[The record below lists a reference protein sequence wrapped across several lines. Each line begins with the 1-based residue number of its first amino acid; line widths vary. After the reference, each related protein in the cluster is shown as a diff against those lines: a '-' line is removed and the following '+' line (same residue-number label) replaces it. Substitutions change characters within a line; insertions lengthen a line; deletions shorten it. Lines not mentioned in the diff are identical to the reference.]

1 MKKSIFIF
9 FILFFNYLSISF
21 AEDNFIEK
29 PINSINNLSKKIA
42 KVPFKLLKE
51 TAKKIT
57 SVGTK
62 PLLFG
67 MATVTMLSSG
77 IEDNNQNV
85 EKLENKK
92 NNHQI
97 KRVKAKGQINLNGLD
112 ENEAK
117 RRALEDAL
125 YYASIKAGV
134 KVQGFSSI
142 DEYTNLSENFVVQP
156 DNQILDYKILNS
168 YKKENNFIVEIEAM
182 IGNIRNTNNAC
193 VNRKLINI
201 KEFKGNHLISSSAPS
216 WSYHYLES
224 ILYQIRRSME
234 EDVNF
239 NYISYSSKEF
249 DFNKNNFD
257 KSFDYNTLVNGAYEV
272 TEGEYIYIPSFK
284 LKKSK
289 ILPKI
294 LLGKDDNLNNNNFF
308 DADAISITTKIDIYN
323 GVKNTHIT
331 TIEEENLIPINID
344 SNFKTVELFSKRDK
358 ERLNNDLKQIAN
370 NLYSSIKKD
379 LSCKPIIAKTKIVN
393 DKLEISIGSKHGL
406 RKNQLAI
413 LDNTDKENSWTMLS
427 ISKIEGSKAVLT
439 PLNSKIKLEDLSGK
453 NTRFLE

>member
-9 FILFFNYLSISF
+9 FILFLNYFSISF
-21 AEDNFIEK
+21 AKDSFIEK
-29 PINSINNLSKKIA
+29 PINSINKLSKNIA

-51 TAKKIT
+51 TAKKVT

-67 MATVTMLSSG
+67 IATVTMLSSG
-77 IEDNNQNV
+77 IENNSQNI
-85 EKLENKK
+85 EELK
-92 NNHQI
+92 NDKNINQI

-112 ENEAK
+112 ENEAQ

-134 KVQGFSSI
+134 KVKGFSSI

-168 YKKENNFIVEIEAM
+168 YKKEDNFIVEIEAM
-182 IGNIRNTNNAC
+182 VGNLINADHVC
-193 VNRKLINI
+193 TNRKLINI
-201 KEFKGNHLISSSAPS
+201 KEFKGEHLISSSAPS

-224 ILYQIRRSME
+224 ILYEIRRSME
-234 EDVNF
+234 DDTSF
-239 NYISYSSKEF
+239 NYSSNSLKKF

-257 KSFDYNTLVNGAYEV
+257 KSFDYNNLVNGTYSV
-272 TEGEYIYIPSFK
+272 SEGDYIYIPSFK
-284 LKKSK
+284 LKKTK
-289 ILPKI
+289 ILPNI
-294 LLGKDDNLNNNNFF
+294 LIGKGSNSDNNSFF
-308 DADAISITTKIDIYN
+308 DSDAISITTKIDVYD
-323 GVKNTHIT
+323 GFKNAHVT
-331 TIEEENLIPINID
+331 TIEEEHLIPINID
-344 SNFKTVELFSKRDK
+344 SNFKTIELFSKRDK

-370 NLYSSIKKD
+370 NLFSRIKKD

-393 DKLEISIGSKHGL
+393 DRLEISIGTKHGL
-406 RKNQLAI
+406 RKNQLAV
-413 LDNTDKENSWTMLS
+413 LDNKDKENSWTMLS
-427 ISKIEGSKAVLT
+427 ISEIKGSKAVLT

>member
-9 FILFFNYLSISF
+9 FILFFNYLSISV
-21 AEDNFIEK
+21 AKDNFIEK
-29 PINSINNLSKKIA
+29 PINSINNLSKNIA
-42 KVPFKLLKE
+42 KVPLKVLKE

-67 MATVTMLSSG
+67 MAAATILSSS
-77 IEDNNQNV
+77 IEDNNQNDKEFKN
-85 EKLENKK
+85 EKK
-92 NNHQI
+92 NHQI
-97 KRVKAKGQINLNGLD
+97 KRIKAKGQINLNGLD
-112 ENEAK
+112 ENEAQ

-168 YKKENNFIVEIEAM
+168 YKNEDNFIVEIEA
-182 IGNIRNTNNAC
+182 IVGNISNTNSICA
-193 VNRKLINI
+193 NRKLINI
-201 KEFKGNHLISSSAPS
+201 KEFRGDHLISSSAPS

-234 EDVNF
+234 EDISF
-239 NYISYSSKEF
+239 NYSSYSSKKY

-257 KSFDYNTLVNGAYEV
+257 KSFDYNSLVNGTYDV

-294 LLGKDDNLNNNNFF
+294 LIGKGDNLNNNNFF
-308 DADAISITTKIDIYN
+308 DADAISITTKIDIYD
-323 GVKNTHIT
+323 GVKNTHVT
-331 TIEEENLIPINID
+331 TIEKESLIPINID
-344 SNFKTVELFSKRDK
+344 SNFKTIELFSKRDK

-370 NLYSSIKKD
+370 KLYTSIKKD

-393 DKLEISIGSKHGL
+393 DKLEISIGTSHGL
-406 RKNQLAI
+406 RKNQLAV
-413 LDNTDKENSWTMLS
+413 LDNKDKENSWTMLS
-427 ISKIEGSKAVLT
+427 ISEIKGSKAVLT